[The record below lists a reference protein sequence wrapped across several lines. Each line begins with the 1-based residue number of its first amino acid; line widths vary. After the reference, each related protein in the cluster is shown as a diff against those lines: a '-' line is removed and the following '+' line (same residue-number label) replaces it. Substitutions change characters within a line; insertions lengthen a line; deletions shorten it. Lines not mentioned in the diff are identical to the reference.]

1 MELLRVAGATV
12 NQTPLD
18 FNGNRDRI
26 ITLIE
31 SAKAGGVELLCLP
44 ELCLTGYGCEDT
56 FFSLATAAAAEAALI
71 EILPHTRG
79 ITVLLGLP
87 HVYYGAL
94 YNCAVMVQDGAILG
108 LNAKRV
114 LPREGVHYEPR
125 WFRPW
130 PFGKVVDT
138 VLAGKRVPLGDIRY
152 RFGSL
157 GVAVEICEEAW
168 DSVPASAAH
177 ADAVQLVLNPS
188 ASHFALSKYAKR
200 EHLVAN
206 SSRSLRVS
214 YVYTNLLGLEAGRII
229 YDGGVLI
236 AEAGE
241 IVTRG
246 ARFGFHDGELTCR
259 DINPELA
266 SLNKLTGKPVR
277 EPEAKGPGTAS
288 GDDAIRAE
296 VVARDPRDVRRSSGQ
311 PAVTK
316 STQQVSRCATSS
328 YRPLTRHEEFLFA
341 EMLGLFDYM
350 RKTRSK
356 GYVVSLSGGCDSAC
370 CAVLVAQMLAASVA
384 ALGLEATCA
393 RLHLPKPHQGT
404 GVKELI
410 ASALVCIYQSTAHS
424 GPVTHSAAQA
434 LAEEL
439 GATWYDASV
448 QPMVEAYVKAAEG
461 LLQRPLTWA
470 ADDLSLQNIQ
480 ARARAPLAWLIA
492 NVRQSILL
500 TTSNRSEAA
509 VGYATMDGDTAGG
522 LAPLAGIDKLFLREW
537 LRWAEHSCV
546 DGLGHI
552 AALAAVNAQAPT
564 AELRPP
570 SATQRDEDDLMPYA
584 ILERI
589 ERYLVRDHLGA
600 DDILAT
606 LRFDFPQIEPKVLT
620 GYLNKFFALWSRNQ
634 WKRER
639 YAPAFHIDDE
649 SLDPKTWCRFPILST
664 PFQVGDGGG
673 MRKSSVK

>member
-26 ITLIE
+26 IKLIE
-31 SAKAGGVELLCLP
+31 TAKSGGVELLCLP

-56 FFSLATAAAAEAALI
+56 FFSLATAAAAETALT

-79 ITVLLGLP
+79 ITVVLGLP

-94 YNCAVMVQDGAILG
+94 YNCAVMVQDGKILG

-130 PFGKVVDT
+130 PFGKVVET
-138 VLAGKRVPLGDIRY
+138 ELAGKRVPLGDIRY
-152 RFGSL
+152 RLGSL

-177 ADAVQLVLNPS
+177 ADAVHVVLNPS
-188 ASHFALSKYAKR
+188 ASHFALGKYVKR

-214 YVYTNLLGLEAGRII
+214 YVYSNLVGLEAGRII

-236 AEAGE
+236 AEGGE
-241 IVTRG
+241 IVSRG
-246 ARFGFHDGELTCR
+246 ARFGFHDGAITCR
-259 DINPELA
+259 DLNPELA
-266 SLNKLTGKPVR
+266 SLNKLMGKPVR
-277 EPEAKGPGTAS
+277 EADSKGQSATGGEDSA
-288 GDDAIRAE
+288 RAE
-296 VVARDPRDVRRSSGQ
+296 VVAKDPREVRRTSGQ
-311 PAVTK
+311 KAVQK
-316 STQQVSRCATSS
+316 STQQSANCASTS

-370 CAVLVAQMLAASVA
+370 CAVLVAQMLAAAVA
-384 ALGLEATCA
+384 ELGLEATYE
-393 RLHLPKPHQGT
+393 RLHLPKPAAGT
-404 GVKELI
+404 GVKDLTS
-410 ASALVCIYQSTAHS
+410 AALVCIYQSTAHS
-424 GPVTHSAAQA
+424 GPVTHDAAHG
-434 LAEEL
+434 LAREL
-439 GATWYDASV
+439 HATWYDATV
-448 QPMVEAYVKAAEG
+448 QPMVEAYVKTAEQ

-470 ADDLSLQNIQ
+470 EDDLSLQNIQ

-522 LAPLAGIDKLFLREW
+522 LAPLAGIDKHFLREW

-546 DGLGHI
+546 DGLGRI
-552 AALAAVNAQAPT
+552 SALAAVNAQAPT

-570 SATQRDEDDLMPYA
+570 SSSQRDEDDLMPYA

-589 ERYLVRDHLGA
+589 ERYLVRDHLGPR
-600 DDILAT
+600 DILTT
-606 LRFDFPQIEPKVLT
+606 LGFDFPQIPSQALT
-620 GYLNKFFALWSRNQ
+620 AYVNKFFALWSRNQ

-639 YAPAFHIDDE
+639 YAPSFHIDDE
-649 SLDPKTWCRFPILST
+649 SLDPKTWCRFPILSE
-664 PFQVGDGGG
+664 PFHVAPDGSGG
-673 MRKSSVK
+673 H